1 VLADEPFPAEQQEAI
16 GTYVEVAHLLGV
28 RTAEL
33 HLTLASELNDPL
45 FAPEQFTLPYQRS
58 ASERMNNIADQ
69 VLARL
74 ERQLPAIAAETQREA
89 RWVLE
94 LKDAIFEKYRLT
106 VDHRIS
112 AQRTRIHGDFHL
124 GEVLCTGKDFV
135 IVDFEG
141 DPREAPT
148 QRMIKRSPLRDVV
161 SMLQSFNAAAYSA
174 LLAQLKTGVIRDEDI
189 PNFEGW
195 ARYWIRCVS
204 ALYLKAYLDTA
215 TTGTF
220 LPTSKADL
228 RTLFDAYAL
237 DKAMRDLGRD
247 LDAGT
252 NQLAIAL
259 RGILRFLPPNSA
271 SRSADF

>member
-1 VLADEPFPAEQQEAI
+1 
-16 GTYVEVAHLLGV
+16 
-28 RTAEL
+28 
-33 HLTLASELNDPL
+33 
-45 FAPEQFTLPYQRS
+45 
-58 ASERMNNIADQ
+58 
-69 VLARL
+69 
-74 ERQLPAIAAETQREA
+74 
-89 RWVLE
+89 
-94 LKDAIFEKYRLT
+94 
-106 VDHRIS
+106 
-112 AQRTRIHGDFHL
+112 
-124 GEVLCTGKDFV
+124 
-135 IVDFEG
+135 
-141 DPREAPT
+141 
-148 QRMIKRSPLRDVV
+148 
-161 SMLQSFNAAAYSA
+161 MLQSFNAAAYSA